1 MPPERPRPSRECLEH
16 GHTVDA
22 LRDQL
27 GAVGA
32 NLLEP
37 RDGISVPGHV
47 AHDFRLFFHGA
58 PVTRAAEDKAWAVLE
73 DLGVSTRCHEG
84 AGGMQHAITVSHTRE
99 PPAVGLLPR
108 GSAVARLQR
117 LMSKMAD

>member
-1 MPPERPRPSRECLEH
+1 MPPEGPRPSREGLEH
-16 GHTVDA
+16 GRTVDA
-22 LRDQL
+22 LHDQL

-32 NLLEP
+32 DLFDS
-37 RDGISVPGHV
+37 RDGITVLGHV

-58 PVTRAAEDKAWAVLE
+58 PVTRAAEDKTWAVLE

-84 AGGMQHAITVSHTRE
+84 AGGMQHAITLSHTRE
-99 PPAVGLLPR
+99 PPAVGLLLR